1 MFSGGIASNTGLK
14 RVKAQSQ
21 WVKLWGTF
29 ICKQW
34 GAPCPGLFIFTRWYL
49 CKWNPL
55 SDNRRIVC
63 VGLTIFWGL
72 ALKEMIFVMIML
84 WNNMLQPTPFLCF
97 KVEMPMVNN
106 AYLDQ
111 VLKKINEE
119 FNVFWKPLRF
129 YYVTSSVRNDIY
141 WDARSLEEP

>member
-1 MFSGGIASNTGLK
+1 
-14 RVKAQSQ
+14 
-21 WVKLWGTF
+21 
-29 ICKQW
+29 
-34 GAPCPGLFIFTRWYL
+34 
-49 CKWNPL
+49 
-55 SDNRRIVC
+55 
-63 VGLTIFWGL
+63 
-72 ALKEMIFVMIML
+72 ML
-84 WNNMLQPTPFLCF
+84 WNNMLQPTPFLRF

-129 YYVTSSVRNDIY
+129 YYVTSWNDIY